1 MVSPGSSA
9 APFGAS
15 PETLLDV
22 AVGIA
27 ENGAG
32 RVPPETLT
40 EAARASAP
48 LITQVE
54 PAKVR
59 AGMEAVILGRSLEV
73 ALQWMH
79 EAGLLAVL
87 LPELEATVDF
97 SQEAG
102 RRHKDVWEHTKQ
114 VVRQSVPK
122 PLVRWAALLHDIG
135 KVPTRVMLP
144 DGRVTFHRHAEV
156 GARMFDTVGRRLG
169 FDRTERHKIR
179 FLILHHLRGNAYE
192 PGWTDAAVRRFD
204 HEMGEHLEDLLDLSR
219 ADVTSRRPGPPAGGG
234 GEHSRAQGAHPG
246 DPRARRAHPA
256 AAARPGQRD
265 HGGVQPAAV
274 AARGRHPQAVPR
286 RRRAGRARGA
296 PRRRVLRRLS
306 QEVGRDRVDA
316 GRVARS
322 APVVDAFEGL
332 VALPVAQVAAAA
344 AQRADLVGPEG
355 HGADRDHGDDD
366 GDRERHGEILAE
378 PRFKAKSSASGRAGP
393 RSEARGPRPP

>member
-1 MVSPGSSA
+1 MVLSGSSA

-15 PETLLDV
+15 PVTLLDV
-22 AVGIA
+22 AVAIA

-40 EAARASAP
+40 QAARESAP
-48 LITQVE
+48 LIVQVE

-59 AGMEAVILGRSLEV
+59 AAMEAVILGRSLDV

-79 EAGLLAVL
+79 DAGVLGVL

-122 PLVRWAALLHDIG
+122 PMVRWAALLHDIG

-156 GARMFDTVGRRLG
+156 GARMFDSVGRRLG

-204 HEMGEHLEDLLDLSR
+204 HEMGDHLEDLLDLSR
-219 ADVTSRRPGPPAGGG
+219 ADVTSRRPG
-234 GEHSRAQGAHPG
+234 
-246 DPRARRAHPA
+246 RR
-256 AAARPGQRD
+256 QE
-265 HGGVQPAAV
+265 AV
-274 AARGRHPQAVPR
+274 ANIHALKERILAIRDLDARIPPLPPGLGNAIMEAFSLPPS
-286 RRRAGRARGA
+286 
-296 PRRRVLRRLS
+296 RRVGDIRKLCQDAVERGELEERRDAAYYIDFLR
-306 QEVGRDRVDA
+306 
-316 GRVARS
+316 
-322 APVVDAFEGL
+322 
-332 VALPVAQVAAAA
+332 
-344 AQRADLVGPEG
+344 
-355 HGADRDHGDDD
+355 
-366 GDRERHGEILAE
+366 
-378 PRFKAKSSASGRAGP
+378 KSGVTS
-393 RSEARGPRPP
+393 